1 VIASLTALKKKS
13 LWSAAERQDDD
24 DFPPS
29 LMNDLWAATNRIGP
43 PRVSPDEGSGAP
55 RDQGTTPAGRPI
67 GKTKVGEI
75 KVRN

>member
-1 VIASLTALKKKS
+1 
-13 LWSAAERQDDD
+13 
-24 DFPPS
+24 
-29 LMNDLWAATNRIGP
+29 MNDLWAATNRIGP